1 MPWKPHLSL
10 SSQCCP
16 LQMPACSK
24 QVPVLCLSLEDHS
37 WQGQAHQQRQRG
49 QNMGRVHKKW
59 SVLGAEGRT
68 SETRAD
74 AGMTYWHKMT
84 EALEAQGWHSVCL
97 SSFHTPLWH
106 GLCHSG
112 QSHSLL
118 IVRPWDSP
126 GKAILYGRS
135 VGCPFPAPGWLKE
148 ALE

>member
-24 QVPVLCLSLEDHS
+24 QVPVLCLSLEGHS

-49 QNMGRVHKKW
+49 QNMGRVHKTW
-59 SVLGAEGRT
+59 SGLGAEGWT

-74 AGMTYWHKMT
+74 AGMTYWHKRA
-84 EALEAQGWHSVCL
+84 EALQAQGWRSMCL

-126 GKAILYGRS
+126 GKAILYGRP
-135 VGCPFPAPGWLKE
+135 VGCPFPVPGWLKE